1 MSGIWHRCGV
11 LYLFRWKRFESNV
24 SPQLRLLMCPV
35 IWILNSL
42 GMGMFVFKTRSGRL
56 DSAISDNLLLHTISV
71 SDCSRPWQGF
81 LVVQINFLQNNLFI
95 FNLLSACLH
104 SHTPTTHTTKKTPQ
118 SLRYPP
124 PYSILLLFSLYFC
137 GIRQYFLQILSV
149 SAYI

>member
-24 SPQLRLLMCPV
+24 SLQLRLLMCPV

-104 SHTPTTHTTKKTPQ
+104 SYNPITHTTK
-118 SLRYPP
+118 LHPP
-124 PYSILLLFSLYFC
+124 EPDITTTIYHIVIIFIILK
-137 GIRQYFLQILSV
+137 RYFLQILIV
-149 SAYI
+149 LAYI